1 MAKLQNVR
9 GTYDLYGE
17 AKRKMKKVTSVG
29 SEVVE
34 KYGFEEIETPIFE
47 FTEVFSRNLGETS
60 DVVTKEM
67 YCFEDRGGE
76 SLTLRPEGT
85 AGVVRSFVSE
95 GMQQNLPV
103 KLYYSGP
110 MFRYERPQKGRQR
123 QFTQFGCELLGVE
136 TPQADIEVIAMAYE
150 FLEKL
155 GLTGSV
161 TVEINSLGDRESRD
175 AYREKLVAYLKSRYD
190 ELSEDSKTRLERNP
204 LRVLD
209 SKEECDKA
217 VVEDAP
223 LYKDSLNEASS
234 AFFNAVLK
242 GLDNLGIKYKVN
254 DRLVR
259 GLDYYSHTVFELVTD
274 KLGSQGTVL
283 ESYPEL
289 IAREDRDI
297 AASVK
302 ETLEKKGIVFRM
314 NAKVQ
319 SVNRVEDKAIV
330 TFADS
335 QTNEVFVLEADAV
348 LLATGRRPNTK
359 DLNLEVA
366 GVEVDVCGA
375 IIVDEYLKTTN
386 PNIRAVGDV
395 KGGLQFTYISLDDY
409 RIVREDLFGDK
420 ERRTGDRNPVSYS
433 VFIDPPLSR
442 IGLNEE
448 EARRQN
454 RDIIV
459 KKLPVMAIPRAKTL
473 GETDGLLKAIIDK
486 NTGKILGCVLFAPD
500 SGEVINTVAV
510 AMKTGQDY
518 TFLRD
523 FIFTHPSMS
532 EALNDLFS

>member
-204 LRVLD
+204 LR
-209 SKEECDKA
+209 DKA

-223 LYKDSLNEASS
+223 LYKDSLNETSS

-283 ESYPEL
+283 AGGRYDGLVEQMGGGKV
-289 IAREDRDI
+289 A
-297 AASVK
+297 
-302 ETLEKKGIVFRM
+302 GIGW
-314 NAKVQ
+314 ACG
-319 SVNRVEDKAIV
+319 VERL
-330 TFADS
+330 S
-335 QTNEVFVLEADAV
+335 MLLEADVSLPRPIAV
-348 LLATGRRPNTK
+348 IPVGEDVNDKAVEIAYQLRRAGFRVEHGYSGNLKKRMMKANKVNAVKAVIIGSDELSKGEATLK
-359 DLNLEVA
+359 DL
-366 GVEVDVCGA
+366 
-375 IIVDEYLKTTN
+375 
-386 PNIRAVGDV
+386 
-395 KGGLQFTYISLDDY
+395 
-409 RIVREDLFGDK
+409 
-420 ERRTGDRNPVSYS
+420 
-433 VFIDPPLSR
+433 
-442 IGLNEE
+442 
-448 EARRQN
+448 
-454 RDIIV
+454 
-459 KKLPVMAIPRAKTL
+459 
-473 GETDGLLKAIIDK
+473 
-486 NTGKILGCVLFAPD
+486 D
-500 SGEVINTVAV
+500 SGAQKNVALDKIV
-510 AMKTGQDY
+510 EE
-518 TFLRD
+518 LR
-523 FIFTHPSMS
+523 
-532 EALNDLFS
+532 